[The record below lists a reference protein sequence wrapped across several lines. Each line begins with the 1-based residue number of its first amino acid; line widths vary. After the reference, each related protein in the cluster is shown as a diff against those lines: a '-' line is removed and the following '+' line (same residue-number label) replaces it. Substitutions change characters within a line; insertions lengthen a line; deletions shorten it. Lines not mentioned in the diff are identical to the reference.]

1 MQSQKTENYAKAYI
15 KAPLHRPA
23 PPDPATMPNAPPK
36 KPHPNIPPGHT
47 PSRPPD
53 PPLRANYP
61 PTLSPKPFSPLLISQ
76 PAFTSPKPIM
86 KTPERHH
93 LRRFGIPMINFGLTS
108 HLVLVFLLLIPKQ
121 VTNSCKTG
129 AMLQSNTENQVAKMV
144 FQK

>member
-23 PPDPATMPNAPPK
+23 PRDPATMPNAPQKNP
-36 KPHPNIPPGHT
+36 IT
-47 PSRPPD
+47 PSEPIIPQHPP
-53 PPLRANYP
+53 P
-61 PTLSPKPFSPLLISQ
+61 PKPPSAPPISQ
-76 PAFTSPKPIM
+76 PAFTPPKSIM

-93 LRRFGIPMINFGLTS
+93 LRRFGIFMINFGLTS
-108 HLVLVFLLLIPKQ
+108 HPVLVFLLLIPKQ

-129 AMLQSNTENQVAKMV
+129 AMLQSNTENQVAKML

>member
-1 MQSQKTENYAKAYI
+1 MQSQKITQKHILKPPCTAQ
-15 KAPLHRPA
+15 PRPT
-23 PPDPATMPNAPPK
+23 PPQCPTPPPK

-53 PPLRANYP
+53 PSLRANYP
-61 PTLSPKPFSPLLISQ
+61 PTLSLKPFSPLLISQ
-76 PAFTSPKPIM
+76 PAFTSPKSIM

>member
-15 KAPLHRPA
+15 KAPSHRPA
-23 PPDPATMPNAPPK
+23 PPAP
-36 KPHPNIPPGHT
+36 T
-47 PSRPPD
+47 PTP
-53 PPLRANYP
+53 
-61 PTLSPKPFSPLLISQ
+61 SPKPPSAPPISQ
-76 PAFTSPKPIM
+76 PAFTPPKSIM

-93 LRRFGIPMINFGLTS
+93 LRRFGIFMINFGLTS